1 MTAAARSA
9 ETGRHPDA
17 GALVPPVGMRD
28 LVPPQAGR
36 RRMLGRTIGE
46 VFARH
51 GYAPVTT
58 PPFEL
63 ERVFGRAFDTIDPR
77 ELLRFVDGDS
87 GEVVVMRPD
96 ITPQIARVVATR
108 LADRPPPHRLS
119 YEGHVVR
126 RRRGRA
132 RTQRQIAQAGVECI
146 GAAGVFAD
154 VEVISLASIAT
165 AAAGLSHHRIELN
178 LVSLARTL
186 LDHVD
191 AGARKEASEA
201 LARKDRT
208 ALEAALTGEPAEVTR
223 RLLGALELVG
233 GVEVLDTARKLFE
246 DAPSRALI
254 DTLARVHEALARTT
268 PSVPIGFDL
277 GEPRGFGYYTG
288 VSFALLAEGPGEPI
302 ATGGR
307 YDDLL
312 ARFGTPMPATGAG
325 IDLDHL
331 EWALDGA
338 STSAPAR
345 SVVAFGE
352 GCVALASELRASG
365 YDVATLPDASAAG
378 AEAYARAWSHAAI
391 VSASDGRVSA
401 MRVLDGASATE
412 SARAASV
419 LDRLL
424 TEVR

>member
-1 MTAAARSA
+1 
-9 ETGRHPDA
+9 
-17 GALVPPVGMRD
+17 MRD
-28 LVPPQAGR
+28 LVPPEAGR
-36 RRMLGRTIGE
+36 RRLLTRAISE

-63 ERVFGRAFDTIDPR
+63 ERVFARAFDTLDPR

-165 AAAGLSHHRIELN
+165 RAAGLVRHRIELN
-178 LVSLARTL
+178 LVPLARTL
-186 LDHVD
+186 LDQVD
-191 AGARKEASEA
+191 AARRTEASEA

-208 ALEAALTGEPAEVTR
+208 ALTAALVDEPRGLVH
-223 RLLGALELVG
+223 RLLGALDLVG
-233 GVEVLDTARKLFE
+233 GVEVLDAARKLFD
-246 DAPSRALI
+246 DAPSRELLA
-254 DTLARVHEALARTT
+254 TLTRVHDALEKEHLA
-268 PSVPIGFDL
+268 VPIGFDL

-312 ARFGTPMPATGAG
+312 ARFGSPMAATGAG

-331 EWALDGA
+331 EWALQGSVGLDRQR
-338 STSAPAR
+338 T
-345 SVVAFGE
+345 SVVTFGAE
-352 GCVALASELRASG
+352 CAELARELRAEE
-365 YDVATLPDASAAG
+365 YDVATLPEANAEAAL
-378 AEAYARAWSHAAI
+378 AYARAWSHAAT
-391 VSASDGRVSA
+391 VSSSGGRVSA
-401 MRVLDGASATE
+401 VRVLDGRAMAASG
-412 SARAASV
+412 RAAT
-419 LDRLL
+419 LLGRLL
-424 TEVR
+424 IEMR